1 MKKLTKQDKIV
12 IIISIW
18 IVIAVVIM
26 LKLYPYYS
34 RIQFE
39 ENRELA
45 TKKYNEEK
53 EKQIKDVELSN
64 ERKIETCKK
73 YKYLEHRKIK
83 TGRDIDAVTNEI
95 HSLGFE
101 NYGEPVDVPAS
112 LSERNIRCTEFSYYK
127 YENGFKILISATVY
141 ADNLV
146 TIDVEALDK

>member
-34 RIQFE
+34 GLQFE
-39 ENRELA
+39 ENKELA

-53 EKQIKDVELSN
+53 EKQIKDVELLN
-64 ERKIETCKK
+64 ERKTETCKK

-101 NYGEPVDVPAS
+101 NYGEPVDVPTS